1 MIHIVF
7 VMPPYPYSR
16 SIGNREGNRQ
26 IGLMPPL
33 GIGYLTAYLEQTGKY
48 HCSFVDSVAE
58 RLTTEE
64 TVEKVLRLKP
74 DIIGISSFTTFL
86 LNTAYELATRLKQES
101 PNTPLIIGGPHTTSF
116 GEQVLKDCSDIDYV
130 IPGDAEV
137 PLLELLDQISLGK
150 EPANVKGII
159 YKNKD
164 GSIVDTGC
172 STPIDNL
179 DILPFPSR
187 DIYNHNL
194 YEPLP
199 SLSPK
204 RPAMSMITARGCPW
218 ARCKF
223 CYQGGKYA
231 SPFRRRSPENVVSE
245 IKDIINKYHVKN
257 IVFWDDNFC
266 IYPEW
271 ISQFCSLLK
280 QEKITLDWSV
290 LSRVNTV
297 TKNMLQEMANA
308 GCYSIQFGIES
319 GNSDILKLIRKG
331 HTLEQCRDAV
341 RWAKDVGMETRAFF
355 VLGFPTETPEMSEET
370 IRFACELNIDYV
382 VFFSYYVAPG
392 TLLAEIAMREGQ
404 CFEFIGQHM
413 PSYLPNTYPDLETL
427 TRKVQSAYRRYYLR
441 PRYFARTIART
452 IRRPHHLKNQIR
464 AFNYWLRLS
473 LKKWTRNKN
482 STVNIT

>member
-1 MIHIVF
+1 MRHVVF

-16 SIGNREGNRQ
+16 SIGQQEGKRQ

-33 GIGYLTAYLEQTGKY
+33 GVGYLTAYLEQTGVY
-48 HCSFVDSVAE
+48 QCSFVDAVAE
-58 RLTTEE
+58 RLSIEE
-64 TVEKVLRLKP
+64 TVSKVLSLKP

-86 LNTAYELATRLKQES
+86 LNSAYELAKKLKQE
-101 PNTPLIIGGPHTTSF
+101 NTSIPLLMGGPHTTSF
-116 GEQVLKDCSDIDYV
+116 GEQVLKDCPYIDYV

-137 PLLELLDQISLGK
+137 PLFELLEQIYTGK
-150 EPANVKGII
+150 APTDVRGII
-159 YKNKD
+159 YKNER
-164 GSIVDTGC
+164 GEIVDTGC
-172 STPIDNL
+172 SVPIENL
-179 DILPFPSR
+179 DILPFPAR
-187 DIYNHNL
+187 HIYNHKL

-204 RPAMSMITARGCPW
+204 RPAMSLITARGCPW

-231 SPFRRRSPENVVSE
+231 SPFRRRSPENVINE
-245 IKDIINKYHVKN
+245 LKDLINQYHVKS

-266 IYPEW
+266 IDSEW
-271 ISQFCSLLK
+271 IHKFCELLK
-280 QEKITLDWSV
+280 QEKIRLDWSV

-297 TKNMLQEMANA
+297 TSQMLKEMAEV

-319 GNSDILKLIRKG
+319 GNENILKLIRKG
-331 HTLEQCRDAV
+331 HTLEQCRNAV
-341 RWAKDVGMETRAFF
+341 RWAKSAGMETRAFF
-355 VLGFPTETPEMSEET
+355 VLGFPTETPEMSEAT

-392 TLLAEIAMREGQ
+392 TLLAEIAMKEGQ
-404 CFEFIGQHM
+404 CFEFVGQHL

-427 TRKVQSAYRRYYLR
+427 TNKVQSAYRRYYLR

-452 IRRPHHLKNQIR
+452 VRRPHHIKNQIK
-464 AFNYWLRLS
+464 AFNYWFKLS
-473 LKKWTRNKN
+473 VKNWTSKINLTAK
-482 STVNIT
+482 T

>member
-1 MIHIVF
+1 MIHVVF

-16 SIGNREGNRQ
+16 SIGQEEGKKQ

-33 GIGYLTAYLEQTGKY
+33 GVGYLSAYLEQTGKY
-48 HCSFVDSVAE
+48 KCSFVDAVAKRLSVN
-58 RLTTEE
+58 E
-64 TVEKVLRLKP
+64 TVEKVLSLKP
-74 DIIGISSFTTFL
+74 DVIGISSFTTFL
-86 LNTAYELATRLKQES
+86 LNSAYEVASQLKQQQPS
-101 PNTPLIIGGPHTTSF
+101 TPLIMGGPHTTSF
-116 GEQVLKDCSDIDYV
+116 GEKVLADCPQIDYV
-130 IPGDAEV
+130 IPGDAEI
-137 PLLELLDQISLGK
+137 PLLELLEQIFSDK
-150 EPANVKGII
+150 SPENVKGII
-159 YKNKD
+159 YKNKQ
-164 GSIVDTGC
+164 GNIVDTGC
-172 STPIDNL
+172 SIPVENL
-179 DILPFPSR
+179 DILPFPAR
-187 DIYNHNL
+187 HIYNHQL

-231 SPFRRRSPENVVSE
+231 SPFRRRSPENVVAE
-245 IKDIINKYHVKN
+245 IKDLIQKYNVKN

-271 ISQFCSLLK
+271 IHKFCTLLK
-280 QEKITLDWSV
+280 QEKIRLDWSV

-297 TKNMLQEMANA
+297 TPEMLKEMADA

-319 GNSDILKLIRKG
+319 GNEQILKLIRKG
-331 HTLEQCRDAV
+331 HTLEQCRNAV
-341 RWAKDVGMETRAFF
+341 RWAKEAGMETRAFF

-392 TLLAEIAMREGQ
+392 TLLAEIAMKEGQ
-404 CFEFIGQHM
+404 CFEFVGQHL
-413 PSYLPNTYPDLETL
+413 PSYLPNTYPDMETL
-427 TRKVQSAYRRYYLR
+427 TKKVQSAYRRYYLR

-452 IRRPHHLKNQIR
+452 LRRPHHLKNQLR
-464 AFNYWLRLS
+464 AFNYWLKLS
-473 LKKWTRNKN
+473 LKKWTGTK
-482 STVNIT
+482 NITAKT